1 MELKINSKTYGEK
14 IVLVDNEDYERML
27 KDFGNTTWCLSQNT
41 RNGDFYIQKRVNKKI
56 IFLHR
61 YIMNCPKGM
70 YVDHINHN
78 TLDNRKE
85 NLRITTN
92 ANNLRN
98 GNIRKNN
105 TSGVNGVYYSKRDKR
120 YVAEII
126 VNYKKIHLGS
136 FTNLEDAK
144 NVRQKAEKLYW
155 EV

>member
-1 MELKINSKTYGEK
+1 MKLKINSKTYGEK
-14 IVLVDNEDYERML
+14 IVLVDDEDYERML
-27 KDFGNTTWCLSQNT
+27 KDFGNTTWCLSKSRNNT
-41 RNGDFYIQKRVNKKI
+41 LYVQKRVNKKI

-105 TSGVNGVYYSKRDKR
+105 TSGVNGVYYDKKRKK
-120 YVAEII
+120 YVAGIK
-126 VNYKKIHLGS
+126 VDYKKVHLGY
-136 FTNLEDAK
+136 FKKLEDAIK
-144 NVRQKAEKLYW
+144 IRKEAEKLYW